1 MAIPHSIFYVSEEK
15 LTSSMGR
22 AAGVLTAAAR
32 PRAPPPADADAAA
45 AAAFLA
51 DAEVFDSSWLS
62 PELMKSL

>member
-1 MAIPHSIFYVSEEK
+1 
-15 LTSSMGR
+15 MGR

-45 AAAFLA
+45 AFLA